1 VPGARCYL
9 LTAPGCKTGWPRPNP
24 VVPVEHDGR
33 RWLMAP
39 YGPVSWVHN
48 ARATE
53 RVRLARRR
61 GTRDYVIW
69 EVPPEEA
76 WPVSSASSATRPYFA
91 ASEDSPLKDFA
102 AEADRH
108 PAFELIPGRR

>member
-1 VPGARCYL
+1 MPGVRCYL

-33 RWLMAP
+33 RWLLAP
-39 YGPVSWVHN
+39 YGPVAWVHN

-76 WPVSSASSATRPYFA
+76 GPV
-91 ASEDSPLKDFA
+91 LKRFVCHVTVLRGERGLR
-102 AEADRH
+102 AEG
-108 PAFELIPGRR
+108 LRR